1 MKRYRTRRALDVLQH
16 TLRQKAHENRRV
28 RFRYNVPALWSSS
41 KGSGKTLKV
50 NPYEYYHSVVTT
62 IKRAQPRRRTSAT
75 GGEWST
81 NAVIYNMFVRTT
93 TAFDHN
99 GNGKLDLPLNSDG
112 FRETGTFLKAIA
124 MLPFIKHLGCNTI
137 HLLPVTAIGHDG
149 NKGTL
154 GSPYAIRNPYELDEN
169 LSEPALGLDVKTQFK
184 AFVEAAHRLG
194 LRVVV
199 EFVFRTAA
207 KDGDWV
213 QEHPEWFYWIRER
226 VPTQHSGE
234 TDESKYGS
242 PIFTR
247 EELEQIHRDVEQ
259 CRLDDLVQPHEEYR
273 ALFTQP
279 PALDAVDKLQGRY
292 VGELADGT
300 KVKVPGAF
308 ADWPPDDNQPPW
320 GDVTY
325 LRMYTHPDFNYIG
338 YNTIRMYDTR
348 LTQQQYV
355 NRPLWDRIVGIIP
368 YYQHQ
373 FRIDG
378 VMIDMGHALPM
389 ALKSE
394 MVSTARSIDHD
405 FAFWDENF
413 SVTQKSRAEGY
424 NIVFGYC
431 WVDQAYPD
439 RMKNLVRK
447 LAREGFPIPFFATP
461 ESHNTP
467 RAAARHGG
475 VLYARWAAV
484 VNSFLPAAPF
494 IHSGYEIAE
503 RFPINTGLDFT
514 PEELKRYP
522 SETLPLFS
530 EYAYNWLSKEEFTGW
545 IRQVLALRRRFSD
558 IIVDPHPETF
568 RMLEDSQL
576 SILAFARI
584 GRGGKKKIACVSNM
598 NLTAEEHVSLP
609 LESSHRHLRDLLTG
623 HALTCR
629 EGKVDL
635 VLGPGQG
642 IVFEF

>member
-1 MKRYRTRRALDVLQH
+1 MKRKMSRRALDVLQH
-16 TLRQKAHENRRV
+16 TLQQKAHEKRRA
-28 RFRYNVPALWSSS
+28 RFPYSVPALWSSS
-41 KGSGKTLKV
+41 KGAGKTLRV
-50 NPYEYYHSVVTT
+50 NPFQYYHSVVTT
-62 IKRAQPRRRTSAT
+62 IKRSQPRRRGRAT
-75 GGEWST
+75 GGEWSK

-124 MLPFIKHLGCNTI
+124 MLPFIKQLGCNTV

-213 QEHPEWFYWIRER
+213 QEHPEWFYWIQEGI
-226 VPTQHSGE
+226 PTRHPGE

-242 PIFTR
+242 PIFTQ
-247 EELEQIHRDVEQ
+247 EELERIHEDVDHN
-259 CRLDDLVQPHEEYR
+259 RLGDLVPPHKEYCSF
-273 ALFTQP
+273 FTQP
-279 PALDAVDKLQGRY
+279 PAPEAVDKAHGRY
-292 VGELADGT
+292 VGTLANGA
-300 KVKVPGAF
+300 KVKIPGAF

-325 LRMYTHPDFNYIG
+325 LRMYTHPQFNYIG
-338 YNTIRMYDTR
+338 YNTIRMYDSR
-348 LTQQQYV
+348 LAQQRYV
-355 NRPLWDRIVGIIP
+355 NRPLWDHIVGIIP
-368 YYQHQ
+368 YYQRE

-378 VMIDMGHALPM
+378 VMIDMGHALPR

-431 WVDQAYPD
+431 WIDQVHPD
-439 RMKNLVRK
+439 RMKNLVRT

-467 RAAARHGG
+467 RAAARPGW
-475 VLYARWAAV
+475 VLYAHWAAV

-530 EYAYNWLSKEEFTGW
+530 EYGYNWLSKEEFTGW

-568 RMLEDSQL
+568 RMLEDTQP

-584 GRGGKKKIACVSNM
+584 GRGAKKKIACVSNM
-598 NLTAEEHVSLP
+598 NLTVEKHISLP

-623 HALTCR
+623 HALAYR

-635 VLGPGQG
+635 VLGPGQC